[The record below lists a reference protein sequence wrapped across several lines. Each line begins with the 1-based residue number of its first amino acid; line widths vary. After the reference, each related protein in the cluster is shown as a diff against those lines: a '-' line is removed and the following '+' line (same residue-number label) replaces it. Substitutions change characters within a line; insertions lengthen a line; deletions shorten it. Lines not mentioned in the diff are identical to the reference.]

1 MEKIIITNFT
11 DPVCVWC
18 WATEPVF
25 RALETRYPSVQ
36 VRYVMGGLVRDL
48 SDFQDEDNH
57 ISSDE
62 GDLNPQIM
70 QHWLETYPLHRM
82 PVEPEGFRLFTEET
96 PSSYPQSIAYKAAQI
111 ADPKGADRYLR
122 SLRAASIAQARPT
135 GKQEVLLQLAEE
147 AGIDIGAFQQALQ
160 SGAAEKAFQ
169 TDLGITQAMGADVFP
184 TFQLKSSTARQV
196 WMRGYNTREDFEKVF
211 AQLTDSHLDPLP
223 SPPDT
228 DILDWLLERFGNQ
241 SPEEIYQAFDFESR
255 EQAHAW
261 TEDLIKQ
268 GKYRKQ
274 NAGQS
279 YFLLPA

>member
-111 ADPKGADRYLR
+111 ADPKRADRYLR